1 MLVLETSK
9 LFGSLSEADWQTL
22 RGAVQIESVPAG
34 KSIFKEGDEGNGL
47 YVVRNGLVQISALV
61 TQEERRTLSRLGPGE
76 FFGEMAVVDN
86 EPRSAT
92 ATAEQD
98 AEVYFVPRPVMLRML
113 ETSPKLAVNLVREFS
128 LRLREFNRKYIQ
140 EVLEAERL
148 TLVGRFA
155 RAIVHDFKNPL
166 NVVGLA
172 ADLAGME
179 AATLERRQMARN
191 RIRKQVDRLT
201 SMINE
206 LLEFTRGS
214 QSAIVLAETNYREF
228 IERVLQE
235 VQPEMGTYPV
245 IVECENDPPN
255 VAILLDPNRLIHV
268 ITNLVNNAVDAMPN
282 GGKIKFRF
290 AVTDQEVITEVAD
303 TGRGIPPEIAP
314 RLFEAFASYGKAQGT
329 GLGLSICRK
338 IVEDH
343 RGRIEARN
351 DPAGGAIF
359 AFALPF
365 RRG

>member
-1 MLVLETSK
+1 
-9 LFGSLSEADWQTL
+9 
-22 RGAVQIESVPAG
+22 
-34 KSIFKEGDEGNGL
+34 
-47 YVVRNGLVQISALV
+47 
-61 TQEERRTLSRLGPGE
+61 
-76 FFGEMAVVDN
+76 MAVVDN

-98 AEVYFVPRPVMLRML
+98 AEVYFVPRPVMQRML
-113 ETSPKLAVNLVREFS
+113 EASPKLAVNLVREFS

-179 AATLERRQMARN
+179 AATLEMRLMARN

-214 QSAIVLAETNYREF
+214 QNAIVLAETNYREF
-228 IERVLQE
+228 LERVLQE
-235 VQPEMGTYPV
+235 VQPEMGTYPI

-268 ITNLVNNAVDAMPN
+268 FTNLVNNAVDAMPN

-290 AVTDQEVITEVAD
+290 AVTDKEVITEIAD

-314 RLFEAFASYGKAQGT
+314 RLFEAFASYGKTHGT

-338 IVEDH
+338 IIEDH
-343 RGRIEARN
+343 RGRLEARN
-351 DPAGGAIF
+351 GPAGGAIF

-365 RRG
+365 KRR